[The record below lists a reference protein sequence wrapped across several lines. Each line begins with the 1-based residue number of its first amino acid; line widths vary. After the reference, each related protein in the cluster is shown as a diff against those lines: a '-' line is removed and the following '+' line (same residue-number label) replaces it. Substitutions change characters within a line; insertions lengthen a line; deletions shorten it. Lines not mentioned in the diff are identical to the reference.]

1 MAEQKLVTVVIP
13 AYNAANYI
21 EETVNTVLKQT
32 YNCLELIIVNDGSKD
47 NTLEILEQLK
57 LTDSRITVLDKPN
70 SGVCDSRNL
79 GMSKAKGYYIT
90 FLDADDLW
98 DLTFLEN
105 CIEKF
110 NSDDNI
116 QAIYSK
122 AQVINEKS
130 EKQDEY
136 IDANTIKSVKDTLE
150 WKKGYVASMGCT
162 IYTREIVKKA
172 GLFDPRLST
181 AADQDFH
188 VRISSLSPIIG
199 IDKVLFYYRVHDN
212 NMHSNIS
219 VMEKDHTLVFKK
231 AKEIG
236 ALSSYWFRQ
245 KCFSNLYLILAGS
258 WWKDGKNKLK
268 GIYYIFKAIIIY
280 PPTLFKVT
288 RKFIN

>member
-1 MAEQKLVTVVIP
+1 MSEQKLVSVVIP

-21 EETVNTVLKQT
+21 EETVNTVINQT

-98 DLTFLEN
+98 EFSFLEN
-105 CIEKF
+105 CITVF
-110 NSDDNI
+110 NSDKDVH
-116 QAIYSK
+116 AVYAK
-122 AQVINEKS
+122 AQVINENS
-130 EKQDEY
+130 EKQPEY
-136 IDANTIKSVKDTLE
+136 LEANTIKSVTDTLE

-162 IYTREIVKKA
+162 IYTMEVVKKA

-188 VRISSLSPIIG
+188 VRISSLSPIVG
-199 IDKVLFYYRVHDN
+199 IDKILFYYRVHGN

-219 VMEKDHTLVFKK
+219 VMEKDHTLVFQK
-231 AKEIG
+231 AKESG
-236 ALSSYWFRQ
+236 LLNDFWLRK
-245 KCFSNLYLILAGS
+245 KCFSNLYWILAGS
-258 WWKDGKNKLK
+258 WWKDGNNKSKGLK
-268 GIYYIFKAIIIY
+268 YIFLALLNN
-280 PPTLFKVT
+280 PFSFT
-288 RKFIN
+288 RLLKD